1 MTDIETIASLAKRR
15 GFAFQSSDIYGGL
28 GSVWDYGPLGV
39 ELKNNIKRAWWRSVV
54 YERDDM
60 VGLDAGLLMNR
71 LVWKYSGHEATFSDP
86 LVDCRKCNARLRA
99 DKIEDDK
106 CSECGSTDLTE
117 PRQFNLMFKT
127 MVGPVEDESG
137 LTYLRPETAQGIFV
151 NFKNVLDST
160 NRKLPFGVAQIGKA
174 FRNEIT
180 PGNFIFRTREFE
192 QMEIEYFVKP
202 PQALKPGEM
211 TDDDWH
217 ERWIED
223 RYNWHTQL
231 GIRAENLRK
240 YRQGPEELA
249 HYAKA
254 CVDLQYRFFPGRDE
268 EERQWDELEGIANR
282 TDFDLMSH
290 SKRMVRSSEPTPHV
304 LLDPI
309 TGQKIYAKMK
319 TDSKKSDESDRINTD
334 SIADLTY
341 FDHETN
347 QHLFPYVIEPSA
359 GVDRKVLAFM
369 MDAYKEEEVRG
380 EKRIVLKLHHDLAPI
395 KVAVL
400 PLAKNKEGIVS
411 LARDIKSRLQ
421 RTGAIR
427 AVYDDTAGIGKLYR
441 RQDEVG
447 TPLCVT
453 VDHQSLED
461 NQVTVRDRDT
471 MEQERIPVAE
481 IERII
486 GTKLGLGFSL

>member
-15 GFAFQSSDIYGGL
+15 GFVFQSSDVYGGL

-60 VGLDAGLLMNR
+60 VGLDAGILMNR
-71 LVWKYSGHEATFSDP
+71 LVWKYSGHEATFADP

-99 DKIEDDK
+99 DKVEGDK
-106 CSECGSTDLTE
+106 CPECGSTDLTE
-117 PRQFNLMFKT
+117 PRQFNLMFRT
-127 MVGPVEDESG
+127 TVGPVEDESG

-151 NFKNVLDST
+151 NFKNLLDST

-202 PQALKPGEM
+202 PQALKAGEM
-211 TDDDWH
+211 TDEEWH
-217 ERWIED
+217 ERWVED

-231 GIRAENLRK
+231 GISAENLRK
-240 YRQGPEELA
+240 YRQKPEELA

-254 CVDLQYRFFPGRDE
+254 CVDLQYRFFPGRE
-268 EERQWDELEGIANR
+268 EGEKQWDELEGVANR

-290 SKRMVRSSEPTPHV
+290 SKKMVRSEEPTRYV
-304 LLDPI
+304 LVDPI
-309 TGQKIYAKMK
+309 TGLKTYAKMK
-319 TDSKKSDESDRINTD
+319 TDSKKSEDRINPD
-334 SIADLTY
+334 STADLTY

-347 QHLFPYVIEPSA
+347 QHVFPYVIEPSA
-359 GVDRKVLAFM
+359 GVDRKLLAFM

-380 EKRIVLKLHHDLAPI
+380 EKRVLLKLHHDLAPI

-400 PLAKNKEGIVS
+400 PLAKNNEGIVN
-411 LARDIKSRLQ
+411 LAKDIKLRLQ
-421 RTGAIR
+421 RTGAMR

-447 TPLCVT
+447 TPLCLT

-461 NQVTVRDRDT
+461 NQVTIRDRDT
-471 MEQERIPVAE
+471 MLQERVPIAE
-481 IERII
+481 IDRII
-486 GTKLGLGFSL
+486 GDKLRS